1 MPKIR
6 HLLHTTTTPNSCKF
20 AFWTT
25 RIQNRVTMKG
35 DRWMDLVREWNTWS
49 NLIKTKVHEIWKKK
63 RIHRISFPN
72 LKTNNITICPSCDL
86 HSPEARKKKFYK
98 LRTHKLIHL
107 YRTFLATPLQIRFD
121 IQNSS
126 FDVTSKVTD
135 SRAVSRQQPGIFFS
149 IFPKK
154 HYAVVVLQ
162 ISWLFM
168 TQYAK
173 SPIFCFITQTME
185 TYVSFEFS
193 TRR

>member
-1 MPKIR
+1 MNGFSSWVKHVKQLNKNKGSRNMKKEANTSNKFSELKNQQHYHLSYTLPK
-6 HLLHTTTTPNSCKF
+6 
-20 AFWTT
+20 
-25 RIQNRVTMKG
+25 
-35 DRWMDLVREWNTWS
+35 
-49 NLIKTKVHEIWKKK
+49 
-63 RIHRISFPN
+63 
-72 LKTNNITICPSCDL
+72 
-86 HSPEARKKKFYK
+86 PERKNFYK

-107 YRTFLATPLQIRFD
+107 YRTFLATPLQKRFD

-126 FDVTSKVTD
+126 FNVTSKVTD